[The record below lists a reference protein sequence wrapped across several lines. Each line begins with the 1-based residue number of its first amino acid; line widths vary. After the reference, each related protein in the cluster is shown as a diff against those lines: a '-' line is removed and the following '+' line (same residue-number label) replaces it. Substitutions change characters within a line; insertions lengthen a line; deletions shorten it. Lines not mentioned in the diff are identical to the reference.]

1 MNARTI
7 TSLVAGAALFALAP
21 ALWAAGDGGF
31 RGRGQNF
38 GGRGRGFGGGAPR
51 FSAPGRNF
59 AAAPRIRPQTLGG
72 FHRPGIGGVMGNRP
86 IVPNIARQQQ
96 RNFSSNAPRSR
107 PITPSNVPGVQ
118 PRQGPSGSQPQQQA
132 TARQNGARTFTGHIS
147 ERHDSNWH
155 NDWDRRRPHFDRGRG
170 RFFVFVNGSWGGLD
184 AGVFPWDYYPYDAYD
199 YYPYDYAVD
208 GLENA
213 PPDYAVGSVDNV
225 PTDDHAPPQPDVT
238 VSSVQT
244 QLTQLGYYNGP
255 VDGLFGPTTR
265 DAVARYQTDQNLE
278 VTGSLSPETLQS
290 LKVPGKTDSN

>member
-1 MNARTI
+1 M
-7 TSLVAGAALFALAP
+7 
-21 ALWAAGDGGF
+21 
-31 RGRGQNF
+31 
-38 GGRGRGFGGGAPR
+38 
-51 FSAPGRNF
+51 
-59 AAAPRIRPQTLGG
+59 
-72 FHRPGIGGVMGNRP
+72 
-86 IVPNIARQQQ
+86 
-96 RNFSSNAPRSR
+96 
-107 PITPSNVPGVQ
+107 
-118 PRQGPSGSQPQQQA
+118 
-132 TARQNGARTFTGHIS
+132 
-147 ERHDSNWH
+147 
-155 NDWDRRRPHFDRGRG
+155 
-170 RFFVFVNGSWGGLD
+170 FVNGSWGGLD